1 MQGSHCGEA
10 APVLA
15 VPVDSA
21 ALASLLPRG
30 DAKSERGS
38 GGLPNPK
45 GLGVSPSGGGSAVL
59 GSPQMEQL
67 PSSRVE
73 TTGV

>member
-10 APVLA
+10 APILA

-21 ALASLLPRG
+21 ALASH
-30 DAKSERGS
+30 RGS
-38 GGLPNPK
+38 GGVPNPK